1 MKNLFT
7 LSDLAG
13 LIHKVKKG
21 VIQRRRSR
29 SVLRVSFF
37 SFVRLRTK
45 FHRIMIYTKY
55 HDCRPSRRKE
65 RHLMVISFNTRSPT
79 SSPSGFFS
87 PLNRLSLH
95 SSRSQIQSF
104 TLLDFGVNCFDAAEA
119 NRRLNAVILALFLF
133 FYRMKSARL
142 LVKNSIAPS

>member
-29 SVLRVSFF
+29 SVSRVSFL
-37 SFVRLRTK
+37 SFARLRTK
-45 FHRIMIYTKY
+45 FHRIMIHTKN
-55 HDCRPSRRKE
+55 HDCRPSRGKE

-79 SSPSGFFS
+79 SSPIESGFFS
-87 PLNRLSLH
+87 PLNRLFLH
-95 SSRSQIQSF
+95 SSSSQIQSF

-119 NRRLNAVILALFLF
+119 NRRMLLYWPCSCF
-133 FYRMKSARL
+133 F
-142 LVKNSIAPS
+142 VE

>member
-13 LIHKVKKG
+13 LIHKVKEG
-21 VIQRRRSR
+21 I
-29 SVLRVSFF
+29 SFF

-45 FHRIMIYTKY
+45 FHRHVMIYTKN
-55 HDCRPSRRKE
+55 HDCRPSRGKQ

-79 SSPSGFFS
+79 SSPIESGFFS
-87 PLNRLSLH
+87 PLNRLFLH
-95 SSRSQIQSF
+95 SNSSQIQSF

-119 NRRLNAVILALFLF
+119 NRRMLLYWPCSCF
-133 FYRMKSARL
+133 F
-142 LVKNSIAPS
+142 VE

>member
-45 FHRIMIYTKY
+45 FHRIMIYTKN
-55 HDCRPSRRKE
+55 HDCRPSRGKE

-79 SSPSGFFS
+79 SSPSGFFFS
-87 PLNRLSLH
+87 PLNRLFQN
-95 SSRSQIQSF
+95 SSSSQIQSF

-119 NRRLNAVILALFLF
+119 NRRMLLYWPCSCF
-133 FYRMKSARL
+133 F
-142 LVKNSIAPS
+142 VE